1 MEHRL
6 QALSGLGKGFG
17 VFKRLFEAV
26 SGQPDMEYAMVDAT
40 IVKMHRYGYGAKGGL
55 QVRP

>member
-40 IVKMHRYGYGAKGGL
+40 IVKMHRY
-55 QVRP
+55 